1 MCLLFEVE
9 LISLKQTCFS
19 ARMPFASLEENL
31 SAKILSILKIYEG
44 AREKLA
50 WALCKVTFSRFPTGR
65 FLSNPTVT
73 NPDYIYKTGKSSC
86 LMLVTDTSTT
96 IQHVTLFH
104 KDVED
109 TAWGK

>member
-31 SAKILSILKIYEG
+31 SAKILRILKIYEG

-96 IQHVTLFH
+96 IQHVT
-104 KDVED
+104 
-109 TAWGK
+109 